1 LLYDI
6 LYMWLVSAAML
17 WIVHRHVVGAS
28 YFAGIPIHRGF
39 DGLVQLRHA
48 HLSALRPENYCVL
61 VRNVKSHQREAP
73 DLLRF
78 FQSVFQNDETVMT
91 PRKDDDDDETS
102 FKIRVEKEV
111 EQSSERLSLI
121 LSPDAA
127 LLARAEADDDEE
139 EKEGRDVKRE
149 YGDDDDA
156 GVDGVCTAFGLVA
169 AHDRESRARAVVTIP
184 SSLGELNAVRALNA
198 AARTRQSLKTTAD
211 RLDWAHHKFQ
221 LTRQCWC
228 YQQCVSQKFND
239 DRPFDLED
247 DGEIAA
253 DVVWGR
259 IRSYDS
265 RIDHLLREQE
275 NQARVSAIDGRVSNL
290 SSGPPQRKIS
300 SFAELCRFLCT
311 RPAQRAVSRSSQGA
325 C

>member
-1 LLYDI
+1 
-6 LYMWLVSAAML
+6 
-17 WIVHRHVVGAS
+17 
-28 YFAGIPIHRGF
+28 
-39 DGLVQLRHA
+39 
-48 HLSALRPENYCVL
+48 
-61 VRNVKSHQREAP
+61 
-73 DLLRF
+73 
-78 FQSVFQNDETVMT
+78 MT

-127 LLARAEADDDEE
+127 LRARAEADDDEE

-149 YGDDDDA
+149 YGDDDA
-156 GVDGVCTAFGLVA
+156 GVDGVSTAFGLVA

-184 SSLGELNAVRALNA
+184 SSLRELNAVRALNA
-198 AARTRQSLKTTAD
+198 AARTRQTLKTTAD
-211 RLDWAHHKFQ
+211 RLDWAHQKFQ

-228 YQQCVSQKFND
+228 FQQCVSQKFH
-239 DRPFDLED
+239 D
-247 DGEIAA
+247 DGPFNLENDSEIAA

-275 NQARVSAIDGRVSNL
+275 DQARVSALDGRVSNL
-290 SSGPPQRKIS
+290 SSGPFPLISPMARTSLGTTAPPQRKIS